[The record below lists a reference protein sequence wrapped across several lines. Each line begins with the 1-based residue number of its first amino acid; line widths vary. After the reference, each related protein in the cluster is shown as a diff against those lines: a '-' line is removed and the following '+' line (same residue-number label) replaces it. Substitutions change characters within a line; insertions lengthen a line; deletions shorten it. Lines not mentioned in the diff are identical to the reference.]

1 MTNNL
6 EYYPLSGATIT
17 AGSFE
22 DLFSGEGSVTIARSQ
37 FVPAL
42 PFQLSEAAD
51 IDFSDIY
58 KITFTAT
65 NINVNNCGYYDT
77 SDNWVSIS
85 SSKITYTN
93 STVTITNPQLPA
105 NTAWVFL
112 GCQRSPAT
120 FSNFAIYDSNNN
132 NITLAAEK
140 PEDTGF
146 STASMLGAYV
156 GSEEVTKIYLGTEV
170 VYENSTPTP
179 TPTGGIHLTSDGLGI
194 VFPAGTYTN
203 KDGNPDFQ
211 EYSESGRTSSDSI
224 TFTEDAVFPY
234 HYQTEDYT
242 TIITRDW
249 YETNATSLPAVSSN
263 YNATISYTPDV
274 AGRFELTSFSG
285 TTAKVKKVSNAS
297 WSGYEG
303 FGNGTF
309 TITNFSDG
317 FINSTNGELMLP
329 TQIRCGYRSS
339 TSASYSTNQS
349 FFGGTNYIRKIDGTT
364 GNSITINYNNTA
376 GANSSTGYTFRP
388 NSWYETIDGV
398 NTSTQSSNIPTT
410 FTLNSNDT
418 ILIHVKAS
426 TGGASSVV
434 GSAVGELLLA
444 DWTKDV
450 INPKVVKLG
459 LGGYSY
465 SGEGHLEQ
473 NTVLGEDTRNG
484 WDLGYVK
491 FSDSEP
497 DKLVQYSKTPIT

>member
-58 KITFTAT
+58 KITFIAT

-146 STASMLGAYV
+146 STANMLGAYV

-170 VYENSTPTP
+170 VYEN
-179 TPTGGIHLTSDGLGI
+179 L
-194 VFPAGTYTN
+194 
-203 KDGNPDFQ
+203 
-211 EYSESGRTSSDSI
+211 
-224 TFTEDAVFPY
+224 
-234 HYQTEDYT
+234 
-242 TIITRDW
+242 
-249 YETNATSLPAVSSN
+249 
-263 YNATISYTPDV
+263 
-274 AGRFELTSFSG
+274 
-285 TTAKVKKVSNAS
+285 
-297 WSGYEG
+297 
-303 FGNGTF
+303 
-309 TITNFSDG
+309 
-317 FINSTNGELMLP
+317 
-329 TQIRCGYRSS
+329 
-339 TSASYSTNQS
+339 
-349 FFGGTNYIRKIDGTT
+349 
-364 GNSITINYNNTA
+364 
-376 GANSSTGYTFRP
+376 
-388 NSWYETIDGV
+388 
-398 NTSTQSSNIPTT
+398 
-410 FTLNSNDT
+410 
-418 ILIHVKAS
+418 
-426 TGGASSVV
+426 
-434 GSAVGELLLA
+434 
-444 DWTKDV
+444 
-450 INPKVVKLG
+450 
-459 LGGYSY
+459 
-465 SGEGHLEQ
+465 
-473 NTVLGEDTRNG
+473 
-484 WDLGYVK
+484 
-491 FSDSEP
+491 
-497 DKLVQYSKTPIT
+497 